1 MVLHLNDALEFQ
13 NSFKAITDLI
23 QYFTYFGAADTYGDD
38 FPAQNF
44 FLTSRHKA
52 NWGRIINFLQSLC
65 TYCYGIE
72 YPGTL

>member
-1 MVLHLNDALEFQ
+1 MDVIINAFYPFFNLFCFNLKIHMVLHLNDALEFQ

-52 NWGRIINFLQSLC
+52 N
-65 TYCYGIE
+65 
-72 YPGTL
+72 